1 MNTNINTLTK
11 KELEEKK
18 TELEKLFNQVR
29 DELSAFIESTET
41 TIKEKTSKMDELSSE
56 WVKINNEINKRD
68 GRAVKL

>member
-18 TELEKLFNQVR
+18 VELEKLFNQVR

-56 WVKINNEINKRD
+56 WLKINNEINKRD
-68 GRAVKL
+68 GKSVK

>member
-18 TELEKLFNQVR
+18 IELEKLFNQVR

-56 WVKINNEINKRD
+56 WIKINNEINKRD
-68 GRAVKL
+68 GKSVK